1 MPYRLIKGEFHVHY
15 PDLPLSGP
23 EPDGDTIKFLPDNPS
38 LVDALSASGRSATF
52 NRRGMINLR
61 FEGIDALETHF
72 GDSHQNLNWAEAARD
87 ELLARIGF
95 TNIAFAERNPNKI
108 ASIDNHP
115 QRGYVLANNL
125 DTFGRIIAFVYV
137 GDAEQVDGAQ
147 LFIEEAHVT
156 RSLNYQLLEAG
167 LAYPAFYTSLPTDLR
182 KILAQLVR
190 GKRPEGV
197 GLWPEATANTQQTAS
212 FTEGLAEIEEL
223 VIWPKLFR
231 RLVSYV
237 GSGFTTLAQFDAW
250 LREDPVNRDDRV
262 LLPNGELGNMHDVI
276 DVISPLQLRMNYEPE
291 DLVIVPDGEIV
302 LPPPAP
308 VKPSIGKSIR
318 IVAALVNPLGKET
331 GQERVTLLNVS
342 PHDQDIKEWTIADSV
357 GKSAPLTELL
367 DSDVIAAGNVV
378 QITLD
383 SRVRLNNTG
392 DTITLFDNNGS
403 MVDQVSYTRK
413 EGQAEGVTLVF

>member
-38 LVDALSASGRSATF
+38 LVDALSTAGRGAAF

-72 GDSHQNLNWAEAARD
+72 GESHQNLNWAEAARD

-95 TNIAFAERNPNKI
+95 TNIEFAERNPNKI

-125 DTFGRIIAFVYV
+125 DTFGRIIAFVYA
-137 GDAEQVDGAQ
+137 GDAQQVDGAQ
-147 LFIEEAHVT
+147 LFIEEAHVEA
-156 RSLNYQLLEAG
+156 SLNYQLLEAG
-167 LAYPAFYTSLPTDLR
+167 LAYPAFYTSLPADLR
-182 KILAQLVR
+182 IILAQLVR
-190 GKRPEGV
+190 DKRQEGT

-212 FTEGLAEIEEL
+212 FTEGLAEMEEL
-223 VIWPKLFR
+223 VLWPKLFR

-237 GSGFTTLAQFDAW
+237 GTGFTTLAQLDTW

-262 LLPNGELGNMHDVI
+262 LLPSGELGNMHDII
-276 DVISPLQLRMNYEPE
+276 DVVAPLQLRMNYEPE

-302 LPPPAP
+302 LPLPPP
-308 VKPSIGKSIR
+308 VKPSIGKNIR
-318 IVAALVNPLGKET
+318 IVAALVNPGGKET
-331 GQERVTLLNVS
+331 GEERVTLLNVS
-342 PHDQDIKEWTIADSV
+342 PHDQDIRGWTIADGIS
-357 GKSAPLTELL
+357 KSAPLTELL
-367 DSDVIAAGNVV
+367 NSDIIAAGDVAQV
-378 QITLD
+378 TLD

-392 DTITLFDNNGS
+392 DTITLFDSNS
-403 MVDQVSYTRK
+403 RMIDQISYTRK
-413 EGQAEGVTLVF
+413 EGQEEGVTLVF